1 MTTHPTSMDAGSV
14 DSVAESLLIVEETT
28 EEENTPEAAAEADVE
43 APDEVRP
50 EDTAEDDAEDVTDE
64 AAEED
69 DGAEEPQAQTFTVK
83 VNGETKQVTLDD
95 LKRSYAGQGY
105 IQQRMQ
111 EVAAVRK
118 DAEQTFHALNA
129 ERQQLMQAL
138 QAYEQQLASSMNPQP
153 PSEDL
158 LKTDPIA
165 YLEQDAS
172 YRKAVQTQQAVRQQ
186 YMQLAQQQQAQQE
199 QAFRAYVAEQQQ
211 ILMQRIPE
219 FADEAKAVTLK
230 RSLVETATS
239 AYGYSPDELKGLAD
253 ARAVQVLHDAMRYR
267 QLMAGREAATKKVEK
282 PTAPVVRPGA
292 RRSDATS
299 AAKQEQ
305 QIRSRMKRTGS
316 VDDVASFLITR

>member
-14 DSVAESLLIVEETT
+14 DSVAESLLLT
-28 EEENTPEAAAEADVE
+28 EEDNAPEAEAAAEDE
-43 APDEVRP
+43 APELDARP
-50 EDTAEDDAEDVTDE
+50 EETAEDQADDATDE
-64 AAEED
+64 AADED
-69 DGAEEPQAQTFTVK
+69 DGVEEPQTQTFTVK
-83 VNGETKQVTLDD
+83 VDGQEVAVTLDD
-95 LKRSYAGQGY
+95 LKRAYAGQGY
-105 IQQRMQ
+105 IQKRMQ

-118 DAEQTFHALNA
+118 EAEQTYHALNA

-153 PSEDL
+153 PSQEL

-165 YLEQDAS
+165 YLEQDAA
-172 YRKAVQTQQAVRQQ
+172 YRQAVETRQAVRQQ
-186 YMQLAQQQQAQQE
+186 YVQLAQQQQAQQE
-199 QAFRAYVAEQQQ
+199 QAYRAYLAEQAQVLQ
-211 ILMQRIPE
+211 QRIPD
-219 FADEAKAVTLK
+219 FADAKKAKALQQ
-230 RSLVETATS
+230 SLVETATT
-239 AYGYSPDELKGLAD
+239 AYGYSADELRGLSD

-305 QIRSRMKRTGS
+305 QARSRMKRTGS